1 MSRTFTRWGAAM
13 KTSPKTLLAAIVV
26 VSVSGLAGCTGTSS
40 TISQEEFLASA
51 NAICAEGTAEIEAMD
66 WPDDGT
72 EVFFIEEVVPNI
84 RQQVADIRELGYPAG
99 DEEVI
104 AAILDDT
111 DAILDEI
118 LAAGPGEVGNQANPF
133 AEVNQRMYA
142 YGLDSCAG

>member
-1 MSRTFTRWGAAM
+1 M
-13 KTSPKTLLAAIVV
+13 KTSTKTLLAAIVV
-26 VSVSGLAGCTGTSS
+26 SGFGLTGCAATSS

-51 NAICAEGTAEIEAMD
+51 NAICAEAAAEIEAME

-84 RQQVADIRELGYPAG
+84 RQQVADIRELGYPTG
-99 DEEVI
+99 DEEVL

-111 DAILDEI
+111 EAVLDEI
-118 LAAGPGEVGNQANPF
+118 VAAGPGEVGNQANPF
-133 AEVNQRMYA
+133 ADVNQRMFA